1 MTMIGMLTSVAVGVA
16 VAGIFWWFWPEVL
29 IPSPEAGERGRRRKE
44 ALGRIPWYGFIEP
57 LVRAIS
63 MHLAAVPID
72 RLRPVLEKRLIE
84 AGRPLGLNANE
95 LIAVSLL
102 SAIGGLGVGGLACEL
117 MGRRTGAGVIV
128 GAVVGIV
135 FPLFKLDDIG
145 RQRQLI
151 ICRNLSHAIDL
162 AALSM
167 KAGLDFPG
175 ALREVTSQ
183 LNADNPLRF
192 EFGFL
197 LQKLSLGWSRQ
208 AAVEAF
214 GERIPTAPVR
224 QFVGAITQAEKRG
237 TPLAEVLTTQA
248 MVLRTKRS
256 QAAEQAAAR
265 AAVLIMGPLMLIF
278 ACVFIILLG
287 PFIIKYI
294 RGDII

>member
-1 MTMIGMLTSVAVGVA
+1 MNLFLSLVIAATATC
-16 VAGIFWWFWPEVL
+16 FWLWFWPDAL
-29 IPSPEAGERGRRRKE
+29 IAPPEAGERGRRRKE
-44 ALGRIPWYGFIEP
+44 ALAQGTWFHLIEP
-57 LVRAIS
+57 VVRAVS
-63 MHLAAVPID
+63 MHLEAVPME
-72 RLRPVLEKRLIE
+72 RLRRPLEKRIVE
-84 AGRPLGLNANE
+84 AGSPLGLAASE
-95 LIAVSLL
+95 FIALSIL
-102 SAIGGLGVGGLACEL
+102 SAIVGLAAGAMACEL
-117 MGRRTGAGVIV
+117 FSRRIGAGMIV
-128 GAVVGIV
+128 GAMVGAA

-151 ICRNLSHAIDL
+151 IGRNLPHAIDL

-175 ALREVTSQ
+175 ALLEVTSQ
-183 LNADNPLRF
+183 LSSDNPLRF

-208 AAVEAF
+208 AALEAF
-214 GERIPTAPVR
+214 SVRVPTAPVR

-237 TPLAEVLTTQA
+237 TPLAEVLSTQA
-248 MVLRTKRS
+248 KVLRTQRS

-294 RGDII
+294 RGEII

>member
-1 MTMIGMLTSVAVGVA
+1 MMGLLTSLVVAAVGMCFF
-16 VAGIFWWFWPEVL
+16 GWFWPEVL
-29 IPSPEAGERGRRRKE
+29 IPSPEAGERGRRRQE
-44 ALGRIPWYGFIEP
+44 ALARVPWFQIIEP
-57 LVRAIS
+57 VVRAIS
-63 MHLAAVPID
+63 MHLAVAPID
-72 RLRPVLEKRLIE
+72 RLRPVLEKRLVE
-84 AGRPLGLNANE
+84 AGRPLGLDANE
-95 LIAVSLL
+95 LIAVSFL
-102 SAIGGLGVGGLACEL
+102 SAIAGLGAGGLACEL
-117 MGRRTGAGVIV
+117 MGRRIGAGLIV
-128 GAVVGIV
+128 GAVVGVV

-151 ICRNLSHAIDL
+151 ICRNLPHAIDL

-183 LNADNPLRF
+183 LSADNPLRF

-214 GERIPTAPVR
+214 GARIPTTPVC

-237 TPLAEVLTTQA
+237 TPLAEVLSTQA
-248 MVLRTKRS
+248 KVLRTKRS

>member
-1 MTMIGMLTSVAVGVA
+1 MTMMNFFISLVIAAAATY
-16 VAGIFWWFWPEVL
+16 FFLWFWPQVL
-29 IPSPEAGERGRRRKE
+29 IASPGAGERGNRRKE
-44 ALGRIPWYGFIEP
+44 ALAQITWFRFIEP
-57 LVRAIS
+57 LVRVIS
-63 MHLAAVPID
+63 MHLEAVPLE
-72 RLRPVLEKRLIE
+72 RLRLPLEKKLVE

-95 LIAVSLL
+95 LIALSFL
-102 SAIGGLGVGGLACEL
+102 SAVVGLGAGGVACEL
-117 MGRRTGAGVIV
+117 VGRRIGVGLIV
-128 GAVVGIV
+128 GAVVGAV
-135 FPLFKLDDIG
+135 LPWFKLDDIG

-151 ICRNLSHAIDL
+151 ICRNLPHAIDL

-175 ALREVTSQ
+175 ALLEVTHQ
-183 LNADNPLRF
+183 LGSDNPLRF

-208 AAVEAF
+208 AALEAF
-214 GERIPTAPVR
+214 GERVPIAPVR

-237 TPLAEVLTTQA
+237 TPLAEVLSTQA
-248 MVLRTKRS
+248 RVLRTKRS

-265 AAVLIMGPLMLIF
+265 AAVLIMGPLMIIF

-294 RGDII
+294 RGDIL